1 MSHILVLI
9 TVLLTVYAQIVVKWQ
24 VLEAGEFPLALA
36 DRILFLLTLLI
47 NPWVISV
54 YVATL
59 CAGLAWMTAMTKLE
73 LSYAYPFMSL
83 SFVLVLLLSA
93 FFFQEPI
100 TWQKSLGIVF
110 IALGLAIGSQ
120 A

>member
-1 MSHILVLI
+1 MNHLLVLI

-24 VLEAGEFPLALA
+24 VLEAGEFPLALQ
-36 DRILFLLTLLI
+36 DRMLFLLTLLV
-47 NPWVISV
+47 NPWIVSV

-59 CAGLAWMTAMTKLE
+59 CAGLAWMAAMTKLE

-93 FFFQEPI
+93 FFFNEPL
-100 TWQKSLGIVF
+100 TWQKSAGVAFIVF
-110 IALGLAIGSQ
+110 GLAISSQ
-120 A
+120 G